1 MTAFDLHIVFDCAE
15 PERVAQFWKAA
26 LGGYDFPTP
35 VPDGF
40 MTWDD
45 WADAQQIPVDKRPT
59 GRTLVDKVRDRPDIF
74 FLQVPEAKL
83 FKNRLHLDIKVAP
96 GLSGADR
103 RTAVDAE
110 VDRLIELGAGV
121 VRRTEEP
128 DGYFVVMQDP
138 EANEFCVA

>member
-35 VPDGF
+35 VPDS
-40 MTWDD
+40 
-45 WADAQQIPVDKRPT
+45 
-59 GRTLVDKVRDRPDIF
+59 F